1 MITSHF
7 IVGDHNVDEAINIFV
22 PVVGDDVGVVGVGV
36 GDVPVVGVVHGDGDV
51 PVVGVV
57 HGDGVVPVVGVGG
70 VMFSSTW
77 QSVALRAADSVGTL
91 SPAGPV
97 RRPDW
102 TWLELELE
110 INKNLDPN
118 SSSS

>member
-36 GDVPVVGVVHGDGDV
+36 GDVPVVGVGE
-51 PVVGVV
+51 
-57 HGDGVVPVVGVGG
+57 

-77 QSVALRAADSVGTL
+77 QSVAPRAADSVGTL